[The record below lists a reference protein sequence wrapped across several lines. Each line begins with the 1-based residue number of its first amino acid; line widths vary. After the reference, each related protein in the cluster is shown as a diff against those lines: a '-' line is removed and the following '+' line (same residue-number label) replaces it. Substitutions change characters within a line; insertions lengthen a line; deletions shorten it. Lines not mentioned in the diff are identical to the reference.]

1 VLPTDPKLIPV
12 FWGLIAASGISG
24 VVLAGSLTLLLG
36 SQRPIV
42 LRTIWIAS
50 SILIA
55 SATALVMI
63 LTN

>member
-1 VLPTDPKLIPV
+1 MLPTDPKLIPV

-24 VVLAGSLTLLLG
+24 LVVAGSLTLLLG
-36 SQRPIV
+36 DQRPSV

-55 SATALVMI
+55 SSTALVLI